1 MTNPDQPARPALY
14 AVYDLGRAPMTFD
27 VLHFYALAHVWTER
41 SGFAGYHMIFV
52 LGDGDG
58 FRHMTPKDNAL
69 DREQKM
75 WRLRHIHLQHAAI
88 ARRCLGISFFE
99 RRADLA
105 GLLRAVHPQQMFP
118 PKYTVEKP
126 THAFMLHQLFGM
138 KPTGTENHVFEP
150 TPAALRNVDEWLA
163 NRTDGKPPVVMTL
176 RTSKAEPKRNSQIEE
191 WIAAARHMQQRGFAP
206 VVMCDTDVTLAG
218 LDTRLFEDLPVF
230 GIGGLDVELR
240 LAMYR
245 RAYLNFADNGGP
257 PLLNFFMPDSKLLLF
272 LPVEKLPEVVTQG
285 GLPRMAQLLG
295 VEPYGDFP
303 MATPVCRFVWRPDN
317 RDVIIE
323 EFEKTIALI
332 GEPAA
337 AGTSR

>member
-1 MTNPDQPARPALY
+1 
-14 AVYDLGRAPMTFD
+14 
-27 VLHFYALAHVWTER
+27 
-41 SGFAGYHMIFV
+41 
-52 LGDGDG
+52 
-58 FRHMTPKDNAL
+58 
-69 DREQKM
+69 
-75 WRLRHIHLQHAAI
+75 
-88 ARRCLGISFFE
+88 
-99 RRADLA
+99 
-105 GLLRAVHPQQMFP
+105 
-118 PKYTVEKP
+118 
-126 THAFMLHQLFGM
+126 
-138 KPTGTENHVFEP
+138 
-150 TPAALRNVDEWLA
+150 
-163 NRTDGKPPVVMTL
+163 
-176 RTSKAEPKRNSQIEE
+176 
-191 WIAAARHMQQRGFAP
+191 
-206 VVMCDTDVTLAG
+206 
-218 LDTRLFEDLPVF
+218 
-230 GIGGLDVELR
+230 
-240 LAMYR
+240 MYR